1 MTSHIDFN
9 KNTSFIV
16 KGIAILLM
24 IAHHLFSQT
33 TFDQISA
40 TPLPQL
46 YLQIGRLGKICV
58 SIYMFVGGY
67 AFLLSKEN
75 SCLKRLWHI
84 YKKFITTFFITTIVL
99 LITNKLYVTPFEYI
113 RNALCISWEIN
124 GSWWFIS
131 TYILYIIF
139 FFILCKPLLKIKVYW
154 QFLIL
159 LFCIFILQPF
169 ADYIRNVQALNAI
182 LRIQLHYF
190 FYYLG
195 FFYLGI
201 IFFHH
206 KLFSFI
212 KKTSLNIILLMMI
225 LCGSLCVRIIFN
237 LNCMNYILIPVL
249 IALVCYIPQEEKL
262 LQLLGKYSMSMW
274 LVHMFFIEERYFLQQ
289 ITILSSPIGVFI
301 IVTLLSLGYAIL
313 ESYTL
318 TVIKNRIN

>member
-1 MTSHIDFN
+1 
-9 KNTSFIV
+9 
-16 KGIAILLM
+16 M
-24 IAHHLFSQT
+24 IAHHLFSQN
-33 TFDQISA
+33 TFDQISS

-46 YLQIGRLGKICV
+46 YLLIGKLGKICV

-75 SCLKRLWHI
+75 SFFKRLWHI

-99 LITNKLYVTPFEYI
+99 LITHKLYVTPLQYI
-113 RNALCISWEIN
+113 QNALCISWEIN

-169 ADYIRNVQALNAI
+169 ADYIRNAQALNAI

-195 FFYLGI
+195 FFYLGT

-212 KKTSLNIILLMMI
+212 KKTSQNIILLMII

-237 LNCMNYILIPVL
+237 INCMNYILIPVL
-249 IALVCYIPQEEKL
+249 IALVCYIPQKEKL

-274 LVHMFFIEERYFLQQ
+274 LVHMFFIEERYFLRQ
-289 ITILSSPIGVFI
+289 ITILSSPIGVFA

-318 TVIKNRIN
+318 AFIRNKVNNLIQ

>member
-24 IAHHLFSQT
+24 IAHHLFSQNI
-33 TFDQISA
+33 FDQISS

-84 YKKFITTFFITTIVL
+84 YKKFIITFFITTIVL
-99 LITNKLYVTPFEYI
+99 LITHKLYVTPFEYI

-139 FFILCKPLLKIKVYW
+139 FFILCKPLLKIKIYW

-159 LFCIFILQPF
+159 IILIFILQPF

-182 LRIQLHYF
+182 LRTQLHYF

-195 FFYLGI
+195 FFYFGM
-201 IFFHH
+201 IFFYH

-237 LNCMNYILIPVL
+237 INCMNYILIPVL
-249 IALVCYIPQEEKL
+249 IALICYIPQEEKL

-318 TVIKNRIN
+318 TIIKNRIN